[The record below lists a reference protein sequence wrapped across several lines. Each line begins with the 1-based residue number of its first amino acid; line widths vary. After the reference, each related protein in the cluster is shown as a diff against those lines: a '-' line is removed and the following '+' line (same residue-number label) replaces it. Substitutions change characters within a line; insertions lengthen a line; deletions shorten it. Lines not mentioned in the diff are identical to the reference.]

1 MFKTC
6 LGLIIFGVL
15 AGSPNAFSRTLP
27 TNIATAASDPARGN
41 QAAVDARR
49 HGPEILAFAGVMT
62 GDTVVDLIPGGGY
75 WTRLFARSVGPSGH
89 VFGVWPIEYEKE
101 NPEAVATYKA
111 TSGTYGN
118 VTVLEQPASAFA
130 VPAHVDLVFTSQN
143 YHDYPD
149 KFMGS
154 QDVAILNAQ
163 IFAVLKRGGIYL
175 IIDHV
180 APAGSGMATTDTLHR
195 IDPAI
200 VKAQVEKA
208 GFKFVGK
215 STLLRNPAD
224 DHTKRVF
231 DKSIIGRTDQFI
243 YKFRKP

>member
-1 MFKTC
+1 MLKIS
-6 LGLIIFGVL
+6 LGLIIVGML
-15 AGSPNAFSRTLP
+15 AGSPIAFGENLP
-27 TNIATAASDPARGN
+27 ANTAATASDAARAD

-49 HGPEILAFAGVMT
+49 HGPEILSFAGVRT
-62 GDTVVDLIPGGGY
+62 GDKVVDLVPGGGY

-101 NPEAVATYKA
+101 NPEVAATYKA
-111 TSGTYGN
+111 TFHTYAN
-118 VTVLEQPASAFA
+118 VTVLEQPANTFA
-130 VPAHVDLVFTSQN
+130 VPASVDLVFTSQN

-154 QDVAILNAQ
+154 EDPAILNAQ
-163 IFAVLKRGGIYL
+163 VFAALRRGGIYL
-175 IIDHV
+175 IIDHA
-180 APAGSGMATTDTLHR
+180 APAGSGMADTETLHR

-200 VKAQVEKA
+200 VKTQVEKA
-208 GFKFVGK
+208 GFLFVGE

-224 DHTKRVF
+224 DHSKFVF